1 MVSRHS
7 SPSSAERMQPT
18 TSSISDQPKPVLMAA
33 LPPETWL
40 LDPVGQEI
48 VAQHLRRQA
57 EESRV
62 LKTKVAQLE
71 AQLRRQSAEFARR
84 TPSPKYSPQP
94 DGCHRR
100 TVGRL
105 GLHQAN
111 LNFRVRSARHGGLGH
126 APRCLQH
133 VSGPALDSPAGPLD
147 RPSGPHPGPAESLF
161 GRRIISLSTLKN
173 VSLRCP

>member
-71 AQLRRQSAEFARR
+71 AQLRRQSAEIARR
-84 TPSPKYSPQP
+84 TPSPPSSP
-94 DGCHRR
+94 
-100 TVGRL
+100 
-105 GLHQAN
+105 
-111 LNFRVRSARHGGLGH
+111 
-126 APRCLQH
+126 
-133 VSGPALDSPAGPLD
+133 
-147 RPSGPHPGPAESLF
+147 
-161 GRRIISLSTLKN
+161 
-173 VSLRCP
+173 